1 MLEND
6 GYRKAR
12 NATLIAFLLN
22 GFSVGTFISRI
33 PDFKNIL
40 NISNSLLGTSLF
52 CASVGVLAA
61 LRPTSKLAAKYG
73 SGPITK
79 YGSFTLI
86 LGVPLVGLLLSLQW
100 FWLSLFIFGF
110 VSSIHDLSMN
120 SHASALEHLA
130 KKRVMSKFHAM
141 WSLGGLSGGAI
152 GGVFANLGISPRIH
166 AFTIGIII
174 LIISLITKDW
184 FLPGSADRHE
194 VVHDQKPNKRPRKLI
209 ILGLFGLGGAI
220 CEGAASDWGG
230 VLARETFHASPFVA
244 TLPYILFSVMMVSGR
259 LSGDWFAS
267 RFGVAKLLT
276 WSGALAG
283 GGLILGLS
291 AGSVYGVIIGWI
303 LLGAGVATVI
313 PMIISVCGELANN
326 EFSGQ
331 ISAAESVAL
340 VTGVAYFGF
349 VLGPP
354 LLGFVADQLTLRI
367 AMFIPAILA
376 LIISLTAK
384 RVVGK
389 K

>member
-1 MLEND
+1 
-6 GYRKAR
+6 
-12 NATLIAFLLN
+12 
-22 GFSVGTFISRI
+22 
-33 PDFKNIL
+33 
-40 NISNSLLGTSLF
+40 
-52 CASVGVLAA
+52 
-61 LRPTSKLAAKYG
+61 
-73 SGPITK
+73 
-79 YGSFTLI
+79 
-86 LGVPLVGLLLSLQW
+86 
-100 FWLSLFIFGF
+100 
-110 VSSIHDLSMN
+110 
-120 SHASALEHLA
+120 
-130 KKRVMSKFHAM
+130 MSKFHAM

-194 VVHDQKPNKRPRKLI
+194 VFHDQKPNKRPRKLI

-259 LSGDWFAS
+259 LSGDWFANK
-267 RFGVAKLLT
+267 FGIAKLLT

-283 GGLILGLS
+283 VGLILGLS

>member
-1 MLEND
+1 MFEDD

-12 NATLIAFLLN
+12 IATLIAFLLN

-73 SGPITK
+73 SGLTTK
-79 YGSFTLI
+79 YGAFTLI
-86 LGVPLVGLLLSLQW
+86 LGVPLVGLLFNLQW
-100 FWLSLFIFGF
+100 FWLSLFVFGF

-120 SHASALEHLA
+120 SQASALEHHA

-152 GGVFANLGISPRIH
+152 GGVFANLGISPKAH
-166 AFTIGIII
+166 FFTIGLVI
-174 LIISLITKDW
+174 LIIALATKDW
-184 FLPGSADRHE
+184 FLPGSADRQE
-194 VVHDQKPNKRPRKLI
+194 VIADQKPSKRPRKLI
-209 ILGLFGLGGAI
+209 VLGLFGFGGAI

-230 VLARETFHASPFVA
+230 VLARETFNASPFVA
-244 TLPYILFSVMMVSGR
+244 TLPYILFSVMMVTGR
-259 LSGDWFAS
+259 LSGDWLANK
-267 RFGVAKLLT
+267 FGVAKLLT

-291 AGSVYGVIIGWI
+291 LGNIYGVIIGWI

-313 PMIISVCGELANN
+313 PLIISVCGELANN
-326 EFSGQ
+326 EFSGK

-354 LLGFVADQLTLRI
+354 LLGFVADQLTLRV
-367 AMFIPAILA
+367 AMLIPAILV
-376 LIISLTAK
+376 LIISATAK
-384 RVVGK
+384 RVVGSK
-389 K
+389 